1 MIEDKQELSSWERLC
16 IDTEKQYHLFIKLL
30 KTGIKIMNQTQEN
43 VVSDA
48 RPVLCR
54 KTILTMEITK
64 LNVRI

>member
-54 KTILTMEITK
+54 KTILAMEITK

>member
-30 KTGIKIMNQTQEN
+30 KTRIKIMNQTQEN